1 MTATTGDPAVSV
13 IAEGRLRTLNEAGFL
28 DGSDCVVA
36 TRVCR
41 QLSEEVGSDAALALA
56 FAVRAVRDG
65 STALSLESVDGLTAD
80 VDDEDLDSEPPTVGD
95 TVELPEPG
103 MWLETVRSSAL
114 VAAGV
119 LRVDLGLVYL
129 DRYHADERLIA
140 DALRARREVAVSPV
154 DFAAVE
160 EVVLATTPELDEA
173 QQAAVRSVAER
184 ATTVLTGGPG
194 MGKTHTIASVLRALS
209 AGGGGSLRIGLAAP
223 TGKAAARMNEM
234 IEAGDGGDTSISPAV
249 TLHRLLGSLPGS
261 NLRFRHD
268 ARNPLPHD
276 LVIVDEASM
285 VSLGMMARLI
295 DALAPATRLLLVGDP
310 DQLASVEAGSVLADL
325 VRGLEPDG
333 SVVRLTKDH
342 RVQGERADLA
352 AAFRAG
358 DPDAVLAAM
367 NTAAPSPSVELVE
380 THAAR
385 PPVEPVE
392 TTQPVEPVET
402 TQPVEPVETTPP
414 VEPVETTP
422 PVEPVETH
430 AASQG
435 VELVETDQPTL
446 DLLPQVT
453 DHAVRLRELALRGD
467 ADAALAHLDKLR
479 LLCAHRTGPFGTRHW
494 NQLVERALAERAPEV
509 ALQAMYVGRPIL
521 VTRNDYGLGVRNG
534 DTGVFIRS
542 DDGPLAVVQTPSGPL
557 SLSPWR
563 LSDIETMHAMTVHKA
578 QGSQAETVVVI
589 VPPPRSRLLTREMLY
604 TALTRAAGHLTIVGS
619 RDAVRGAVETT
630 ARRSSGLAERLIT

>member
-1 MTATTGDPAVSV
+1 MTADPAVTV
-13 IAEGRLRTLNEAGFL
+13 VAEGRLATLNEAGFL

-36 TRVCR
+36 TRICR
-41 QLSEEVGSDAALALA
+41 QLGEEVGSDAALALA

-65 STALSLESVDGLTAD
+65 STALSLESVAALTAD
-80 VDDEDLDSEPPTVGD
+80 LDDEDLDSEPPTVGD
-95 TVELPEPG
+95 TVELPEAG
-103 MWLETVRSSAL
+103 AWLETVRSSGL

-154 DFAAVE
+154 DLTAVE
-160 EVVLATTPELDEA
+160 AVVIATKPELDEA
-173 QQAAVRSVAER
+173 QQAAVHSVAKR

-209 AGGGGSLRIGLAAP
+209 AGSGGRLRIGMAAP

-234 IEAGDGGDTSISPAV
+234 IEAEDGGDLSISPAV

-261 NLRFRHD
+261 NQRFRHD

-285 VSLGMMARLI
+285 VSLSMMARLI

-342 RVQGERADLA
+342 RVQGDRADLA
-352 AAFRAG
+352 AAFRDG
-358 DPDAVLAAM
+358 DPEAVL
-367 NTAAPSPSVELVE
+367 TALDTAHPPVEPVETTQPVEPVE

-402 TQPVEPVETTPP
+402 
-414 VEPVETTP
+414 
-422 PVEPVETH
+422 H
-430 AASQG
+430 AARQG
-435 VELVETDQPTL
+435 VEADSSSVELVETNTPSL
-446 DLLPQVT
+446 HLLPQVI

-467 ADAALAHLDKLR
+467 ADEALAHLDTLR

-509 ALQAMYVGRPIL
+509 ALQTMYVGRPIL

-534 DTGVFIRS
+534 DTGVIVRT
-542 DDGPLAVVQTPSGPL
+542 DDGPIAVLQTASGPL

-578 QGSQAETVVVI
+578 QGSQAENIVVI

-604 TALTRAAGHLTIVGS
+604 TAVTRAAGHLTIVGG
-619 RDAVRGAVETT
+619 RDAIGQAVRTT
-630 ARRSSGLAERLIT
+630 ARRSSGLADQLSG

>member
-1 MTATTGDPAVSV
+1 MTAMTGDPAVTV
-13 IAEGRLRTLNEAGFL
+13 VAEGRLATLNEAGFL

-36 TRVCR
+36 TRICR
-41 QLSEEVGSDAALALA
+41 QVGEEVGSDAALALA

-65 STALSLESVDGLTAD
+65 STALSLESVAGLTAD
-80 VDDEDLDSEPPTVGD
+80 VDDEDLDSEPPTVGEA
-95 TVELPEPG
+95 VELPEPEA
-103 MWLETVRSSAL
+103 WLEAVRSSAL

-140 DALRARREVAVSPV
+140 DALRVRREVAVAPV
-154 DFAAVE
+154 DLAAVE
-160 EVVLATTPELDEA
+160 EVVLATRPELDVA

-209 AGGGGSLRIGLAAP
+209 ARSGGSLRIGLAAP

-234 IEAGDGGDTSISPAV
+234 IEAGDGGDAAISPAV

-268 ARNPLPHD
+268 AGNPLPHD

-285 VSLGMMARLI
+285 VSLSMMARLI

-342 RVQGERADLA
+342 RVEGDRADLA
-352 AAFRAG
+352 AAFRDG
-358 DPDAVLAAM
+358 DADAVLAALDAASAGADVAHKGV
-367 NTAAPSPSVELVE
+367 AAPPS
-380 THAAR
+380 
-385 PPVEPVE
+385 
-392 TTQPVEPVET
+392 
-402 TQPVEPVETTPP
+402 
-414 VEPVETTP
+414 
-422 PVEPVETH
+422 
-430 AASQG
+430 G
-435 VELVETDQPTL
+435 VELVEAEAPSL
-446 DLLPQVT
+446 DLLPQVV
-453 DHAVRLRELALRGD
+453 DHAVRLRDFALSGD
-467 ADAALAHLDKLR
+467 AEGALAHLDAFR

-509 ALQAMYVGRPIL
+509 ALQTMYVGRPIL

-534 DTGVFIRS
+534 DTGVIIRT
-542 DDGPLAVVQTPSGPL
+542 DDGPLAVLQTASGAL
-557 SLSPWR
+557 RLSPWR

-578 QGSQAETVVVI
+578 QGSQAENVVVI
-589 VPPPRSRLLTREMLY
+589 VPPPRSRLLTRELLY
-604 TALTRAAGHLTIVGS
+604 TAVTRAAGHLTIAGS
-619 RDAVRGAVETT
+619 RDAVRSAVQTT
-630 ARRSSGLAERLIT
+630 ARRSSGLAERLTN

>member
-1 MTATTGDPAVSV
+1 MTVTTGDPAVSV
-13 IAEGRLRTLNEAGFL
+13 VAEGRLRTLNEAGFL

-41 QLSEEVGSDAALALA
+41 QLGEEVGGDAALALA

-65 STALSLESVDGLTAD
+65 STALSLESVAGLTAD
-80 VDDEDLDSEPPTVGD
+80 VNEEDLDSEPPTVGD
-95 TVELPEPG
+95 AVELPEPG
-103 MWLETVRSSAL
+103 AWLETVRSSGL

-154 DFAAVE
+154 DLAVVE
-160 EVVLATTPELDEA
+160 EVVRATVPELDKA

-209 AGGGGSLRIGLAAP
+209 AGSGGSLRIGLAAP

-234 IEAGDGGDTSISPAV
+234 IEAGDGGDTAISPAV

-342 RVQGERADLA
+342 RVRGDRADLA
-352 AAFRAG
+352 AAFRDG
-358 DPDAVLAAM
+358 NPDSVLAAVDSGGAGV
-367 NTAAPSPSVELVE
+367 TFVE
-380 THAAR
+380 TEG
-385 PPVEPVE
+385 P
-392 TTQPVEPVET
+392 
-402 TQPVEPVETTPP
+402 
-414 VEPVETTP
+414 
-422 PVEPVETH
+422 
-430 AASQG
+430 S
-435 VELVETDQPTL
+435 L
-446 DLLPQVT
+446 DLLPEVVE
-453 DHAVRLRELALRGD
+453 HAVRLRDCALRGD
-467 ADAALAHLDKLR
+467 VGGALEHLDTFR

-509 ALQAMYVGRPIL
+509 ALQPMYVGRPIL

-534 DTGVFIRS
+534 DTGVIIRT
-542 DDGPLAVVQTPSGPL
+542 DDGPLAVIQTAAGPL

-578 QGSQAETVVVI
+578 QGSQVENVVVI

-604 TALTRAAGHLTIVGS
+604 TAVTRAAGHLTIVGS
-619 RDAVRGAVETT
+619 HDAVRAAVQTT
-630 ARRSSGLAERLIT
+630 AHRSSGLAARLTS

>member
-1 MTATTGDPAVSV
+1 MTADPAVTIV
-13 IAEGRLRTLNEAGFL
+13 AEGRLRTLNESGFL

-41 QLSEEVGSDAALALA
+41 QLGEEVGGDAALALA

-65 STALSLESVDGLTAD
+65 STALALESVAALTAD
-80 VDDEDLDSEPPTVGD
+80 VDDEDLDSEPPTAGGA
-95 TVELPEPG
+95 VELPEAG
-103 MWLETVRSSAL
+103 AWLETVRSSDL

-140 DALRARREVAVSPV
+140 EAMSARREVVVAPV
-154 DFAAVE
+154 DLAVVE
-160 EVVLATTPELDEA
+160 EVVRATRPELDEA
-173 QQAAVRSVAER
+173 QQAAVRSVAEH

-209 AGGGGSLRIGLAAP
+209 AGSGGNLRIGLAAP

-234 IEAGDGGDTSISPAV
+234 IEAGDGGDAAISPAV

-342 RVQGERADLA
+342 RVQGDRADLA
-352 AAFRAG
+352 AAFREG
-358 DPDAVLAAM
+358 DADAVVAAVGSGGAGV
-367 NTAAPSPSVELVE
+367 TFVESEGPS
-380 THAAR
+380 
-385 PPVEPVE
+385 
-392 TTQPVEPVET
+392 
-402 TQPVEPVETTPP
+402 
-414 VEPVETTP
+414 
-422 PVEPVETH
+422 
-430 AASQG
+430 
-435 VELVETDQPTL
+435 L
-446 DLLPQVT
+446 DLLPQVVE
-453 DHAVRLRELALRGD
+453 HAARLRDLALRGD
-467 ADAALAHLDKLR
+467 AAGALEHLDTFR

-494 NQLVERALAERAPEV
+494 NKLVERALAERAPEV
-509 ALQAMYVGRPIL
+509 ALQPMYVGRPIL

-534 DTGVFIRS
+534 DTGVIIRT
-542 DDGPLAVVQTPSGPL
+542 DDGPLAVLQTASGVL

-578 QGSQAETVVVI
+578 QGSQAENVVVI

-604 TALTRAAGHLTIVGS
+604 TAVTRAARHLTIVGS
-619 RDAVRGAVETT
+619 RDAVFGAVQTT
-630 ARRSSGLAERLIT
+630 AQRSSGLAERLTY

>member
-13 IAEGRLRTLNEAGFL
+13 VAAGRLATLNEAGFL

-36 TRVCR
+36 TRICR
-41 QLSEEVGSDAALALA
+41 QVGEEVGSDAALALA

-80 VDDEDLDSEPPTVGD
+80 VDDEDLDSEPPTVD
-95 TVELPEPG
+95 EAVELPEPG
-103 MWLETVRSSAL
+103 SWLETVRSSAL

-140 DALRARREVAVSPV
+140 DALRARREVAVPPV
-154 DFAAVE
+154 DLAAVE
-160 EVVLATTPELDEA
+160 EVMLATRSELDAA

-209 AGGGGSLRIGLAAP
+209 AGSGGSLRIGLAAP

-234 IEAGDGGDTSISPAV
+234 IEAGDGGDASISPAV

-285 VSLGMMARLI
+285 VSLSMMARLI

-342 RVQGERADLA
+342 RVQGDRADLA
-352 AAFRAG
+352 AAFRNG
-358 DPDAVLAAM
+358 DPAAVLTALD
-367 NTAAPSPSVELVE
+367 TAA
-380 THAAR
+380 AR
-385 PPVEPVE
+385 SSVEPVE

-414 VEPVETTP
+414 VEPVET
-422 PVEPVETH
+422 H
-430 AASQG
+430 AARQG
-435 VELVETDQPTL
+435 VEVDSSSVELVETNTPSL
-446 DLLPQVT
+446 HLLPQVI

-467 ADAALAHLDKLR
+467 ADEALAHLDTLR

-509 ALQAMYVGRPIL
+509 ALQTMYVGRPIL

-534 DTGVFIRS
+534 DTGVIVRT
-542 DDGPLAVVQTPSGPL
+542 DDGPIAVLQTASGPL
-557 SLSPWR
+557 PLSPWR

-578 QGSQAETVVVI
+578 QGSQAENVVVI

-604 TALTRAAGHLTIVGS
+604 TAVTRAAGHLTIVGS
-619 RDAVRGAVETT
+619 RDAIAEAVQTI
-630 ARRSSGLAERLIT
+630 AHRSSGLAERLIT